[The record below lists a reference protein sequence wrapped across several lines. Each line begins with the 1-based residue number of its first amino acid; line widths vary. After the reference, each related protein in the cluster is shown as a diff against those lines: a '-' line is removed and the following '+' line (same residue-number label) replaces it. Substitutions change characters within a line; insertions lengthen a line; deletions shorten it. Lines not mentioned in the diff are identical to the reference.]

1 MQIVFSGKSGEYD
14 IQGLTKDELSHLR
27 RMIEVAPLPEKRPF
41 YHLSKEIDKT
51 IAVATQ
57 PKKI

>member
-1 MQIVFSGKSGEYD
+1 MQIVLNEKTGEYG
-14 IQGLTKDELSHLR
+14 IQGLTKDDLSHLS

-57 PKKI
+57 PKKL